1 MKALIT
7 LALALSF
14 STFFSSA
21 VMAASPATAGYHL
34 KLELSMNGKVVSTPR
49 LIVRNGETGSIT
61 EESATRKTFIEVTA
75 TEGSVQKRQG
85 IMMNFVVGVIA
96 KDGTRTVLSRPSIL
110 ANENEK
116 AEITIAGKES
126 GETMALSVIAA
137 RKAL

>member
-1 MKALIT
+1 MKTFI

-14 STFFSSA
+14 SPTL
-21 VMAASPATAGYHL
+21 MAAGPATRAGYAL
-34 KLELSMNGKVVSTPR
+34 KMALSMNGKVVSTPQ
-49 LIVRNGETGSIT
+49 LIVRNGATGSIT
-61 EESATRKTFIEVTA
+61 EESATQKTFIEVTA

-85 IMMNFVVGVIA
+85 IMMNFVVGRIA

-116 AEITIAGKES
+116 AEITVADKQS
-126 GETMALSVIAA
+126 GETMALSVIAT

>member
-1 MKALIT
+1 MKTFI

-14 STFFSSA
+14 SPTL
-21 VMAASPATAGYHL
+21 MAAGPATKAGYAL
-34 KLELSMNGKVVSTPR
+34 KMELSMNGKVVSTPQ
-49 LIVRNGETGSIT
+49 LIVRNGATGSIT
-61 EESATRKTFIEVTA
+61 EESATQKTFIEVTA

-96 KDGTRTVLSRPSIL
+96 KDGVRTVLSRPSIL

-137 RKAL
+137 RKTL